1 MQQLIYIG
9 IAGFCGSV
17 SRYLVAGWA
26 SSLLSLGRFPIGTM
40 TVNVIGSLLLG
51 FIYTLSIDRLAI
63 HPDLK
68 LAITVGFLGSFTTF
82 STFSLETFNLF
93 KEGDVYLSLM
103 NILMNLFF
111 SIASVLIGIT
121 AAKLLYGVE

>member
-1 MQQLIYIG
+1 MRQLIYIG
-9 IAGFCGSV
+9 IAGFCGSI
-17 SRYLVAGWA
+17 SRYLVAGWT
-26 SSLLSLGRFPIGTM
+26 SSLALGRFPLGTM
-40 TVNVIGSLLLG
+40 TVNIIGSLLLG
-51 FIYTLSIDRLAI
+51 FVYTLSIDRLAI
-63 HPDLK
+63 HPDIK

-93 KEGDVYLSLM
+93 KAGDVYLSLV

-111 SIASVLIGIT
+111 SIAAVIIGIA

>member
-1 MQQLIYIG
+1 MQQLLYIG

-17 SRYLVAGWA
+17 SRFLVAGWA
-26 SSLLSLGRFPIGTM
+26 SSLSLGRFPIGTM

-93 KEGDVYLSLM
+93 KAGDIYLSLI

-111 SIASVLIGIT
+111 SIAAVLVGIT

>member
-17 SRYLVAGWA
+17 SRYLVAGWT

-93 KEGDVYLSLM
+93 KAGDVYLSLM

-111 SIASVLIGIT
+111 SIAAVLIGIT